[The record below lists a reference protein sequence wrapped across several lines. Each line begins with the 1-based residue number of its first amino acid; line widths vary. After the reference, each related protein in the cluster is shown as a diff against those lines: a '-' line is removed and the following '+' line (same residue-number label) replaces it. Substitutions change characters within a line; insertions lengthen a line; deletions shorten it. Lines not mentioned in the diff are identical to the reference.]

1 MATSIKN
8 KIETLDS
15 RNAEIATEIEAL
27 GEVETSDDDA
37 NQSALNVISELSSEF
52 DKNENELKVYAAAY
66 EKTKQSEARKINRQL
81 STGSGSSQPDG
92 SSQASSDFPWE
103 NQKISARVAYQKSKH
118 FASNK
123 EAYFAGLF
131 YAAAAGN
138 ITARDKLVESGYKM
152 NPARGDMSITPNTAG
167 GFTVPEPLE
176 ATIIRLVEEAGVFR
190 RSARVIPMTSNTL
203 DVPQRT
209 GGLTVEYPG
218 EGGAITNSDLTFGQV
233 NLVAKKYAV
242 LALMSTELEEDSII
256 SMVDLVT
263 EEIAYAIAVAEDT
276 NSFLGDGTAAFG
288 GITGIANALAAGSQ
302 LALNVNWALQTLD
315 EFTDAVAALPLY
327 AGIQPAWYINHS
339 GYAASMQRLLYAA
352 GGNTGDN
359 VAGGMPAQFLGYPV
373 YFTQVLSGLG
383 AVAGDLTCVFGDLR
397 MGAIMGIRRS
407 LTIKVLNELYAASD
421 QAGRILRSSML
432 ELQPQRVALLACL
445 RSVDHMSD
453 SFLAAPPE

>member
-1 MATSIKN
+1 MSTIKN
-8 KIETLDS
+8 KIEKLDA
-15 RNAEIATEIEAL
+15 RNAEIASEIEAL
-27 GEVETSDDDA
+27 GSVEASDADA
-37 NQSALNVISELSSEF
+37 QSSALNSISELSAEF
-52 DKNENELKVYAAAY
+52 DKNENELKVYAAAF
-66 EKTKQSEARKINRQL
+66 EKTKQSEARKVNRQIAV
-81 STGSGSSQPDG
+81 GGESSQPEG
-92 SSQASSDFPWE
+92 SVQASASYPWE

-118 FASNK
+118 FNSNE

-138 ITARDKLVESGYKM
+138 HAAKDKLIDSGYKM

-190 RSARVIPMTSNTL
+190 RSARTMPMTSNTL
-203 DVPQRT
+203 DVPQRV

-218 EGGAITNSDLTFGQV
+218 EGGNIGNSDLTFGQI

-302 LALNVNWALQTLD
+302 LALNVNWGAQTLD

-373 YFTQVLSGLG
+373 YFTQVLPGLG
-383 AVAGDLTCVFGDLR
+383 AVAGDLTAVFGDLR
-397 MGAIMGIRRS
+397 MGSIMGIRRS

-421 QAGRILRSSML
+421 QVGLVATSRSDTQIFDVGTATTAGSIVGLF
-432 ELQPQRVALLACL
+432 AT
-445 RSVDHMSD
+445 
-453 SFLAAPPE
+453 